1 MHVCVRAVRL
11 RSYPSRYLTASG
23 SWQQHRFAEP
33 TSDRRLEEYAAAAE
47 ERRSLSPLSMAADQ
61 DDSRSS
67 KTVSKSKSTGGNGS
81 TRRRRSRKSYGGNTH
96 GIGHGHGHG
105 HGAVHS
111 SASAPDISAGARSS
125 SGSFPPI
132 HQQQSQPQSGRSVT
146 PSFGLA
152 DRTTTPQTQTQTQQA
167 PSPSSSTAAGGA
179 AGGRSAAAGV
189 SGRVRGRTSL
199 SPEPSDRTGRYGG
212 SSWFQ
217 RTRPNWYGLDSRT
230 QQAF

>member
-67 KTVSKSKSTGGNGS
+67 RTVGKSKSTGGNGS

-96 GIGHGHGHG
+96 GIDHGHG

-132 HQQQSQPQSGRSVT
+132 HQQQPQPQSGRSVT
-146 PSFGLA
+146 PSFGLS
-152 DRTTTPQTQTQTQQA
+152 DRTTIPQTQTQTQQA
-167 PSPSSSTAAGGA
+167 PSPSSSTAGGGA
-179 AGGRSAAAGV
+179 AGGKSAAAGV